1 MVKLILVKRETQTGE
16 TSDGETH
23 MGEIR
28 ESQTVKPIRA

>member
-23 MGEIR
+23 M
-28 ESQTVKPIRA
+28 VKSMKVRP